1 MKQTAQMEQVPKMN
15 REQRRAAKH
24 RKPQKPQYRGDP
36 LAAPKLI
43 NMVQPFEPG
52 ELIANHNE
60 TKIAFERLR
69 TGCGTG
75 DDFNRVSMTFNIGLV
90 ISERI
95 DPSLV
100 DIMIRGQASMV
111 RMLDRYNRGLS
122 LGFDAAGL
130 VDVPAAIN
138 AYEDIAD
145 TQSAMQI
152 TQAVREAY
160 RRFDEGNVLTA
171 AWANELKEG
180 VK

>member
-1 MKQTAQMEQVPKMN
+1 MKQTIQVEQVPKMN

-43 NMVQPFEPG
+43 NMVQPFEPN
-52 ELIANHNE
+52 ELMAQHNV
-60 TKIAFERLR
+60 TRCAFERLR
-69 TGCGTG
+69 TGGG
-75 DDFNRVSMTFNIGLV
+75 SGNDFNRVSMTFNMGLV
-90 ISERI
+90 ISEQI
-95 DPSLV
+95 DTSLV
-100 DIMIRGQASMV
+100 DIMIRGQAAMV

-160 RRFDEGNVLTA
+160 RRFDEGNVLTP
-171 AWANELKEG
+171 AWANQ
-180 VK
+180 VKGGA